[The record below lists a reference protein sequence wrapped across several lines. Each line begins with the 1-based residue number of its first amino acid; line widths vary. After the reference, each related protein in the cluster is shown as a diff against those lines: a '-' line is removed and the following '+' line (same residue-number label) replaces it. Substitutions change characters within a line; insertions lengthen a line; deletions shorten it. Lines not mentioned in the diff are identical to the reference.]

1 VPKPLRDKKP
11 LLDRLYFIGMGDSA
25 LGESMKES
33 EWTYAKAG
41 VDIDRKSLA
50 ISALVGHLKYRRQG
64 AVRMLELPGQFT
76 GLMEFGDHI
85 LTLAT
90 DGVGTKLLVAEALGK
105 WDTVGID
112 CMAMNVND
120 TICVGAEPIAF
131 VDYIAIDEPNEKIT
145 DQIGVG
151 LNRAAELANVDLV
164 GGEIAVLP
172 EMVRG
177 VDLSGTALG
186 LLPKKDMITGSE
198 VKEGDA
204 IIGLRS
210 SGVHSNGMTLARK
223 VLQSANVSLDA
234 EVEGLDQSVGL
245 ELLTPTEIYVRDV
258 LRLVGS
264 VKVSGMVD
272 VTGGGLKNF
281 VRLKK
286 GLQYQITD
294 PIEPQPIFN
303 YIQKIGAVTDFE
315 MYKTFNMGM
324 GFGIILPEENAE
336 EALSI
341 LGDKAQ
347 RVGRVVKGVGC
358 GIPSLGLHYETY

>member
-1 VPKPLRDKKP
+1 
-11 LLDRLYFIGMGDSA
+11 
-25 LGESMKES
+25 MKES
-33 EWTYAKAG
+33 AWTYAKAG
-41 VDIDRKSLA
+41 VDIDRKSQA

-64 AVRMLELPGQFT
+64 IPGMIDLPGQFT
-76 GLMEFGDHI
+76 GLIDLGDRI

-90 DGVGTKLLVAEALGK
+90 DGVGTKLLVAEGLNK

-145 DQIGVG
+145 DQIGIG

-172 EMVRG
+172 EMVKG

-186 LLPKKDMITGSE
+186 LLQRKDMVTGAE
-198 VKEGDA
+198 VKEGDI

-223 VLQSANVSLDA
+223 VLQSANISLDD
-234 EVEGLDQSVGL
+234 EIDGLNQSVGM
-245 ELLTPTEIYVRDV
+245 ELLTPTHIYVRDV
-258 LRLVGS
+258 LRLVRE

-286 GLQYQITD
+286 GLQYRITD
-294 PIEPQPIFN
+294 PIEPQPIFKA
-303 YIQKIGAVTDFE
+303 IQRIGAVSDLE

-324 GFGIILPEENAE
+324 GYGIVLPAENVE
-336 EALSI
+336 EALTI
-341 LGDKAQ
+341 LGDLAQ
-347 RVGRVVKGVGC
+347 VVGVVAKGVGC
-358 GIPSLGLHYETY
+358 GIPSLDVHYQTY